1 MKNNFPTEIDEDDN
15 GDESEFV
22 RKLRELEEHKQRIVR
37 ESIRRAT
44 FLIVL
49 LATMSVSLGWMLRAL
64 IFS

>member
-22 RKLRELEEHKQRIVR
+22 RKLRELEEHKRRIVR
-37 ESIRRAT
+37 ESMRRAT
-44 FLIVL
+44 LLIVL

-64 IFS
+64 IFL

>member
-22 RKLRELEEHKQRIVR
+22 RKLRELEEHKRRIVR
-37 ESIRRAT
+37 ESMRRAT
-44 FLIVL
+44 LLIVL